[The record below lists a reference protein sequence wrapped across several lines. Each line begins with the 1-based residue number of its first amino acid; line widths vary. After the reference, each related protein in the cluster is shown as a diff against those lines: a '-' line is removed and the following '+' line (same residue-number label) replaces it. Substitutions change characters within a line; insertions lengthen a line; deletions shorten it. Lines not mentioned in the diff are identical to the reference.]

1 VKENRMRKLNTKFFV
16 FLLIIIAVLSGAIFG
31 LHQLQAGNIAQALL
45 WQASQAEKDGKPD
58 RAAKYLGRYLEF
70 ARDDLDQREHLGMI
84 LSEPQMATTPQ
95 RRARARF
102 VIEQVLTKD
111 PDRHVLRQRLCQ
123 LMITGRSFEIAK
135 EHLTYLE
142 KHQPDLAETPYLTA
156 CWHEAQGQSALAIDA
171 LRRCIKLDAGK
182 VEAHI
187 RLVALLRQADFG
199 KDPQHA
205 DEIDELVAA
214 ALKSAPQDAGVLS
227 LAAQHAQEKGD
238 KGNALKYL
246 EDGLQ
251 LHPAEP
257 RLYLALARIH
267 GQNGKRA
274 EAIDRLKLGVQ
285 KVRKD
290 QQYDLRWTLG
300 TLLLDDNRLDE
311 AEKAIHELRE
321 LNTTSADYL
330 QARLQMLRG
339 RWFDAAREFEKLRPA
354 LKAMP
359 ELAFQIDLFLGQCY
373 EQMDEPTLQLAA
385 FERASATDPTSLIA
399 RRGLA
404 NARWATGQ
412 TAEALQIYQELV
424 SRTKD
429 PADAAR
435 RRAEYVRMLLR
446 NGQAPGAKELKKIAE
461 ELDEI
466 EKADSKSIDVPLL
479 RAELFFVQGDLKQ
492 AESLLQ
498 ETVKS
503 QPDRHEPWLAL
514 MEIAAKKKDAPL
526 VGQLMQSAEKRF
538 ADKADFRLAQIH
550 FWSQH
555 EDAET
560 AAALKGLE
568 DGIAKFTPNEQS
580 ALWQALAEAHYNAQR
595 WRDSARTLERVMRL
609 PMHAQDVRTRMQMLE
624 LALLQDNDVQ
634 ARAVLADIKRLE
646 GGGAG
651 GIDWSFGE
659 AMRLIHHAR
668 KGQRDFLEQARQL
681 LTVAAA
687 QRPNWHPI
695 VQLRAEIDE
704 MQGRP
709 DQAIANYRRAI
720 ELGSRDPAA
729 TKQLLVLLSQ
739 AQRFDEVE
747 QVLAQIHKQ
756 NGVTEELA
764 RLYIVHSCNRR
775 DFRKA
780 EQLVKQIVASKSTNY
795 RDHLWMG
802 QILSINS
809 QAPAEAEKALRRA
822 VELGREQPDAWI
834 GLVRH
839 LISVGQI
846 AQAKSEIESA
856 AKALPADRKDVT
868 LAQCYE
874 LLGCIKEAADH
885 HQAAVEKHP
894 ESATVQRAAADFC
907 VRIHRFAAAEALYRK
922 MVEKQIP
929 VTAED
934 VTAARR
940 GLAMALVKQD
950 HRLKSV
956 EALQLVGLTL
966 DDRGLLP
973 DGKIADSP
981 DEQLLQAKVLGSLNH
996 HKLRGQAI
1004 QIMESLQPRNVLSSD
1019 DRFFL
1024 ARRLVEQKSD
1034 TANWPKARALLKALT
1049 LEQPKNP
1056 RYLGYAAREHIQ
1068 QKEFTDAEQFI
1079 ARLEAVER
1087 ERKVAA
1093 GGFGSIELRAKLLE
1107 TRGLGAQATILLS
1120 EYAKQP
1126 EALPVRK
1133 LLVAHMHGRLGNFQ
1147 EAIDLCEEVR
1157 KTDSHRIE
1165 ADSAA
1170 VAIIHANKPSEAQPT
1185 KFAQWQKERV
1195 RLETSLRAA
1204 LQKEPKDIPL
1214 RMQLAE
1220 LMEMQGKYDEVEKL
1234 CRAALKD
1241 DAGNLV
1247 ACNNLAWLL
1256 AHRPDQAAE
1265 ALTLVN
1271 SAIERFGLRPELL
1284 DTRAVALV
1292 NLGNLEP
1299 ALRDLERVVNESPT
1313 PMRLFHLSRAHERS
1327 HNANLAL
1334 AYLRQA
1340 NEMGLTPQQLHPAEQ
1355 AEYQRVTADLIKR
1368 Q

>member
-1 VKENRMRKLNTKFFV
+1 MRKINTKFFV
-16 FLLIIIAVLSGAIFG
+16 FLVIALALVAGAIFG
-31 LHQLQAGNIAQALL
+31 MHQLQAGNIAEALL
-45 WQASQAEKDGKPD
+45 WQASQAEKEGKLD
-58 RAAKYLGRYLEF
+58 RAAKYLFRYLEF
-70 ARDDLDQREHLGMI
+70 ARDDLDQREHLGAI

-102 VIEQVLTKD
+102 VIEQVLAKD

-123 LMITGRSFEIAK
+123 LMITGRSFDISK
-135 EHLTYLE
+135 EHLAYLE
-142 KHQPDLAETPYLTA
+142 KNRPAAADTPFLAA
-156 CWHEAQGQSALAIDA
+156 CWHEAQGQSAPAIDA
-171 LRRCIKLDAGK
+171 LRRCIKLDPGK

-187 RLVALLRQADFG
+187 RLVNLLQQADFG
-199 KDPQHA
+199 KEPRHA
-205 DEIDELVAA
+205 DEIDELVGA
-214 ALKSAPQDAGVLS
+214 ALRAAPKDAGVLS

-238 KGNALKYL
+238 KRIALQYL

-251 LHPAEP
+251 HHPAEP

-267 GQNGKRA
+267 GQNGKRG
-274 EAIDRLKLGVQ
+274 EAIARLQLGVQ

-300 TLLLDDNRLDE
+300 TLLLDDNRLDD
-311 AEKAIHELRE
+311 AEKAIRELRE
-321 LNTTSADYL
+321 FNTASANYL

-339 RWFDAAREFEKLRPA
+339 RWFDSAREFEKLRPA
-354 LKAMP
+354 FKGTQ
-359 ELAFQIDLFLGQCY
+359 ELAFQIDLYLGQCY

-385 FERASATDPTSLIA
+385 FERACETDPTSLAA

-404 NARWATGQ
+404 NARWAMGQ
-412 TAEALQIYQELV
+412 TGEALQIYQDLV
-424 SRTKD
+424 GRTKD

-435 RRAEYVRMLLR
+435 RRVEYVRMLLR
-446 NGQAPGAKELKKIAE
+446 TGQALSAKDAGKIAQ

-466 EKADSKSIDVPLL
+466 QKAQPKSIDVPIL
-479 RAELFFVQGDLKQ
+479 RAELLFVQKDLKQ
-492 AESLLQ
+492 AEELLQ
-498 ETVKS
+498 ETVKTH
-503 QPDRHEPWLAL
+503 PDRHELWLAL
-514 MEIAAKKKDAPL
+514 IEIAAQKKDLKL
-526 VGQLMQSAEKRF
+526 VADLMQTAEKRF
-538 ADKADFRLAQIH
+538 ADKAEFRLAQIR

-560 AAALKGLE
+560 AAALKRLE
-568 DGIAKFTPNEQS
+568 DGLAKFTPNEQS

-595 WRDSARTLERVMRL
+595 WSDSRRALERVMLL

-624 LALLQDNDVQ
+624 LALLQDDDAH
-634 ARAVLADIKRLE
+634 ARAVLADIKGLE
-646 GGGAG
+646 GGA
-651 GIDWSFGE
+651 GIDSSFGE
-659 AMRLIHHAR
+659 AMRLIHHGR
-668 KGQRDFLEQARQL
+668 KGKKDGLEKARQL

-704 MQGRP
+704 LQGRP

-729 TKQLLVLLSQ
+729 TRQLLALLSQ

-747 QVLAQIHKQ
+747 QVLAQMHKQ
-756 NGVTEELA
+756 NGATEELA
-764 RLYIVHSCNRR
+764 RLYIVNSCNRR

-780 EQLVKQIVASKSTNY
+780 ENLVKRIVASDSANY

-802 QILSINS
+802 QILSVNGK
-809 QAPAEAEKALRRA
+809 APEEAEKALRRA
-822 VELGREQPDAWI
+822 VELGRDQPETWI

-839 LISVGQI
+839 LISVGQNL
-846 AQAKSEIESA
+846 QAKAEIDNA
-856 AKALPADRKDVT
+856 AKALPADRKDIA

-874 LLGCIKEAADH
+874 LLGFLKDAADH
-885 HQAAVEKHP
+885 HQAAVQKHAD
-894 ESATVQRAAADFC
+894 SAGVQRAAADFC
-907 VRIHRFAAAEALYRK
+907 MRIGRFVAAEVLYRK

-929 VTAED
+929 VSAED
-934 VTAARR
+934 ASAARR
-940 GLAMALVKQD
+940 GLVMALVKQE
-950 HRLKSV
+950 HPLKAA

-966 DDRGLLP
+966 DDKGLLP
-973 DGKIADSP
+973 DGKIAETA

-996 HKLRGQAI
+996 HRLRGQAI
-1004 QIMESLQPRNVLSSD
+1004 KLIEGLQPRNTLAVE

-1024 ARRLVEQKSD
+1024 ARLLVQQSSD
-1034 TANWPKARALLKALT
+1034 PANWPKARSILKGLT
-1049 LEQPKNP
+1049 GEQAKNP

-1068 QKEFTDAEQFI
+1068 QKEFSEAELFI

-1087 ERKVAA
+1087 ERKVTP

-1107 TRGLGAQATILLS
+1107 MRGLGAQATILLTA
-1120 EYAKQP
+1120 YADQP

-1133 LLVAHMHGRLGNFQ
+1133 LLVAQMHGRLSNFR

-1157 KTDSHRIE
+1157 KTDAHRVE
-1165 ADSAA
+1165 ADGAA

-1195 RLETSLRAA
+1195 RVETGLRAA
-1204 LQKEPKDIPL
+1204 LDKEPKDIPL

-1234 CRAALKD
+1234 CRAVLKD

-1247 ACNNLAWLL
+1247 ALNNLAWLL

-1271 SAIERFGLRPELL
+1271 RAIEKYGLRPELL
-1284 DTRAVALV
+1284 DTRAVALL
-1292 NLGNLEP
+1292 NQGNLEP
-1299 ALRDLERVVNESPT
+1299 ALRDLERVVNEAPT

-1327 HNANLAL
+1327 RNATQAM
-1334 AYLRQA
+1334 AFLRQA